1 MKIFH
6 IIFSLSV
13 LILGIFYLKLAVAK
27 AGIWTYPFKRYRQF
41 SFLLFFLALISLI
54 FGKFIKDLKR
64 IPGHKFLGIL
74 VLIILL
80 LSLIWEER
88 NYKRR
93 LLPAQTLQPYLTLLG
108 LSLIIAQIFLALFS

>member
-1 MKIFH
+1 MKILH

-13 LILGIFYLKLAVAK
+13 LILGIFYLKLAIAK

-41 SFLLFFLALISLI
+41 SFLLFLLILISFIL
-54 FGKFIKDLKR
+54 GKFIR
-64 IPGHKFLGIL
+64 NVPRMPGHKFLGIL
-74 VLIILL
+74 VLIIFL

-93 LLPAQTLQPYLTLLG
+93 LLPAQTWQPYLTLLG
-108 LSLIIAQIFLALFS
+108 LSLIIAQVFLVLFS